1 MRTVADRPTYC
12 TFGRASASVLSL
24 GAAGTGVEGNGVIRI
39 VLAGQQR
46 AQTRLLK
53 LLFKLR
59 VLALELRRHRIV
71 VLLYGHFAWRHQI
84 IPAGAELLVVF
95 NLALELL
102 QTFLNALG
110 FFDIVPEAVACALT
124 LKLLDLFLGRLKVQR
139 LAQ

>member
-1 MRTVADRPTYC
+1 M
-12 TFGRASASVLSL
+12 
-24 GAAGTGVEGNGVIRI
+24 EGENGVIRI

-59 VLALELRRHRIV
+59 VLALELGQHRIV
-71 VLLYGHFAWRHQI
+71 VLFYGHFAQRHQI

-102 QTFLNALG
+102 QTFLNALR

-139 LAQ
+139 LAQRVERRL